1 MEDIVS
7 LFFSALSGLIL
18 ACSVMLGSSA
28 QASRMVVT
36 AHPAASE
43 AGFDI
48 LQNGGAAIDAAIAA
62 QMVLTLV
69 EPQSSGIGGGAFL
82 LHFQASNQDLRAF
95 DGRET
100 APMAAGNDLFLD
112 PNGQPMKWTDARQ
125 GGRSVGVPGT
135 VRMLALAHQRLG
147 KLPWKD
153 LFRPAIALARDGFPV
168 SERLHLAIGMV
179 KDWSLLP
186 AAASYF
192 LDEQGNPWPVGHM
205 LKNPDLAATL
215 AAIASNPDA
224 LNEGPIAASMVTAVT
239 NYSAN
244 PGRLSVT
251 DLSAYQAK
259 ERTPVCGLY
268 LAYRLCGMPPPSSG
282 GPTVLMILGIT
293 ERLGMQDLRP
303 ASAEWAHLFAEA
315 GRVAF
320 ADRNQYMADP
330 DFAGQP
336 IAGLLDKA
344 YLDGRAALVSREK
357 ALGVV
362 EPGVPPEKQGSLL
375 APDPGLMEQGT
386 SHLSIVD
393 EDGNIVSMTMT
404 VEASLGSRLMVGG
417 FMLNNE
423 LTDFSFDSEK
433 DGKPVANRLEP
444 GKRPRSSMA
453 PMIAFNTKG
462 EPVLVAGSPGG
473 SRIIGFV
480 AGAVAR
486 VLGNGM
492 HPQAAVEAAHVINRD
507 TAKTEIEESAG
518 SGELAA
524 ALTLLGHDVS
534 VRELTSGLHLI
545 QITPDGL
552 IAGVDPRRE
561 GLAIGD

>member
-1 MEDIVS
+1 
-7 LFFSALSGLIL
+7 
-18 ACSVMLGSSA
+18 
-28 QASRMVVT
+28 
-36 AHPAASE
+36 
-43 AGFDI
+43 
-48 LQNGGAAIDAAIAA
+48 
-62 QMVLTLV
+62 
-69 EPQSSGIGGGAFL
+69 
-82 LHFQASNQDLRAF
+82 
-95 DGRET
+95 
-100 APMAAGNDLFLD
+100 MAAGNDLFLD

-186 AAASYF
+186 AAAAYF
-192 LDEQGNPWPVGHM
+192 LDEQGNPWPVGHI

-224 LNEGPIAASMVTAVT
+224 LNEGPIAASMVAAVT

-259 ERTPVCGLY
+259 ERTPVCGPY

-293 ERLGMQDLRP
+293 ERLGMQDLHP

-315 GRVAF
+315 GRLAF

-330 DFAGQP
+330 DFGGQP
-336 IAGLLDKA
+336 TAGLLDKG

-393 EDGNIVSMTMT
+393 ESGNIV
-404 VEASLGSRLMVGG
+404 
-417 FMLNNE
+417 
-423 LTDFSFDSEK
+423 
-433 DGKPVANRLEP
+433 
-444 GKRPRSSMA
+444 
-453 PMIAFNTKG
+453 
-462 EPVLVAGSPGG
+462 
-473 SRIIGFV
+473 
-480 AGAVAR
+480 
-486 VLGNGM
+486 
-492 HPQAAVEAAHVINRD
+492 
-507 TAKTEIEESAG
+507 
-518 SGELAA
+518 
-524 ALTLLGHDVS
+524 
-534 VRELTSGLHLI
+534 
-545 QITPDGL
+545 
-552 IAGVDPRRE
+552 
-561 GLAIGD
+561 